1 MKQLNGSI
9 HSRCNACSVSA
20 VKQSDSNR
28 SNRGS
33 SKIHPDKRSVGKTA
47 ASCCSS
53 QNPKKRNARR
63 LNGRI
68 TGQGMTE
75 YIIIVALI
83 ALASIVSINLFG
95 NSVRAAFGGLASVL
109 GGGDSTAAAGAATA
123 ASGEILNEAG
133 KARKLD
139 GYEK

>member
-1 MKQLNGSI
+1 MTQLNGCTSNPST
-9 HSRCNACSVSA
+9 HPTMRKSA
-20 VKQSDSNR
+20 GVKPPKQLHNTVTAGGKNR
-28 SNRGS
+28 
-33 SKIHPDKRSVGKTA
+33 TT
-47 ASCCSS
+47 
-53 QNPKKRNARR
+53 RR
-63 LNGRI
+63 VNGRI

-109 GGGDSTAAAGAATA
+109 GGGDSAAAAGAATA
-123 ASGEILNEAG
+123 ASGEILNEAA

>member
-1 MKQLNGSI
+1 MKTKGSTSTNPVLLSEQNGT
-9 HSRCNACSVSA
+9 AYLT
-20 VKQSDSNR
+20 KQSSQHK
-28 SNRGS
+28 GS
-33 SKIHPDKRSVGKTA
+33 SKPLSVK
-47 ASCCSS
+47 
-53 QNPKKRNARR
+53 QPR
-63 LNGRI
+63 RI

-109 GGGDSTAAAGAATA
+109 GGGDSAAAAGAATA
-123 ASGEILNEAG
+123 ASGEILNEAA